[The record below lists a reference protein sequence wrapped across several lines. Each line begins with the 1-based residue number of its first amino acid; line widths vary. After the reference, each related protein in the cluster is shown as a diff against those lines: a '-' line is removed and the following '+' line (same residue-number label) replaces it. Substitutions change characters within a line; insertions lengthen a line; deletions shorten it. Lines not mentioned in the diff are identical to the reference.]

1 MDVASKT
8 LTRTVPLANTLHQH
22 RNVSYIEFDD
32 EHIFLV
38 GFGFNRVSIL
48 HRDSGEVVWTLAD
61 HIKERGVPDCY
72 RAAPLRTDDRHALLL
87 RQQVQVR
94 PPRWVSYLAHWSPRD
109 PTQLCYSWHAV
120 HPDRDTETLVAL
132 GESCILLIPKYK
144 AMLRGEE
151 VPNMRMY
158 LLQSE
163 RDSRI
168 FDEYEPEEL
177 AEALRHRRRPRQ
189 DSSGQLSVANGRVA
203 AVVESLTV
211 LDLNAPTLGR
221 TNDGEPIQV
230 PFAAYEWSDQP
241 NAFDWYTGPIDQF
254 RGCSCVQMDATGIY
268 CVTRQALER
277 EVGVAPDDFPPEY
290 QQEAMRQDS
299 SMVTGFHFDDRAKPP
314 KALEKKSIVKQVLMP
329 YPDPMEAWETET
341 ESWSQSV

>member
-32 EHIFLV
+32 EYLFLV

-48 HRDSGEVVWTLAD
+48 RRDSGEVVWNLAD

-72 RAAPLRTDDRHALLL
+72 RAAPLRTGDRHALLL

-120 HPDRDTETLVAL
+120 HPDHDTGTLVVL
-132 GESCILLIPKYK
+132 GESCILLIPQYK

-151 VPNMRMY
+151 TPTMRMY

-189 DSSGQLSVANGRVA
+189 DSSGQLAVANGRVA
-203 AVVESLTV
+203 AVLESLTV

-277 EVGVAPDDFPPEY
+277 EVGVDPEDFPPEY
-290 QQEAMRQDS
+290 QQETMRQDS
-299 SMVTGFHFDDRAKPP
+299 SMVTGFHFDDRAQRPET
-314 KALEKKSIVKQVLMP
+314 LEKKSIVKQVLMP

-341 ESWSQSV
+341 ESLSQSI